1 MEYDYDV
8 DVLVAGGGPAGIT
21 AAIAAARNQ
30 VKTLLVEKHGFLGG
44 MITAGLVTWP
54 GGFHTEQGEQVIKGI
69 PQELVDKTVQMGSM
83 GHQLSPVRPNK
94 ITVTVFDEEILKYV
108 AEEMVQQAGAEILL
122 HSFIFNVDTGGDR
135 IQAVH
140 IANKS
145 SKQTIRAKVV
155 VDATG
160 DGDVVAWSGA
170 PFEQGREEDGLCMPV
185 TTVFKMDRVNTK
197 ELVSYMEDNPE
208 KFRKGKGWFRDI
220 WVNRSS
226 ILFCNFAAFS
236 EEWDRAVEKGELPA
250 VIDKEHSG
258 AGIRLGTSR
267 EDELYMNMTRVIG
280 IDSTDVKSLTKG
292 EIEGRRQVM
301 LCSAWLKKNVPGFRQ
316 ARLVCT
322 APQVAIRESRRF
334 NGQYVLAAKDIVE
347 GRKFE
352 DVVAKNAMGLDI
364 HEQTEQGGHKWVRI
378 RNGGSYGIPYRSLL
392 PLKIEN
398 LIVAGRCI
406 SCTQQAFTSVRWG
419 GPCMATGQAAG
430 TAAALAVRESKLPKE
445 LDIKYLQNV
454 LLEQGACL

>member
-1 MEYDYDV
+1 MANV
-8 DVLVAGGGPAGIT
+8 DVLVCGGGPAGIN
-21 AAIAAARNQ
+21 AAIAAARNK
-30 VKTLLVEKHGFLGG
+30 VKTLLVEQHGFLGG
-44 MITAGLVTWP
+44 MITAGLVVWP
-54 GGFHTEQGEQVIKGI
+54 GGFHTEQGEQVIRGI
-69 PQELVDKTVQMGSM
+69 PQELVDKAVQTGSM

-94 ITVTVFDEEILKYV
+94 ITVTVFDEEILKYI

-122 HSFIFNVDTGGDR
+122 HSFIFSVDARGDR

-145 SKQTIRAKVV
+145 GKQTIRAKMV

-160 DGDVVAWSGA
+160 DGDIVAWSGA

-185 TTVFKMDRVNTK
+185 TTVFKMDRVNTR
-197 ELVSYMEDNPE
+197 ELVSYMHDNPE
-208 KFRKGKGWFRDI
+208 KFRKGEGWFRDI
-220 WVNRSS
+220 WANRAS

-236 EEWDRAVEKGELPA
+236 EEWDRAVEKGELPP

-267 EDELYMNMTRVIG
+267 EDELYINMTRVIN
-280 IDSTDVKSLTKG
+280 IDSTDVKSLTRG
-292 EIEGRRQVM
+292 EIEGRRQVT
-301 LCSAWLKKNVPGFRQ
+301 LCAVWLKKNVPGFKE

-322 APQVAIRESRRF
+322 GPQVGVRESRRVK
-334 NGQYVLAAKDIVE
+334 GQYVLTAQDIVE

-352 DVVAKNAMGLDI
+352 DVVAKNGMGLDI
-364 HEQTEQGGHKWVRI
+364 HEQTEQGGHRWVRI
-378 RNGGSYGIPYRSLL
+378 RKGGSHDIPYRSLL

-406 SCTQQAFTSVRWG
+406 SCTQKAFTSVRWG

-430 TAAALAVRESKLPKE
+430 TAAALSIRRKCSPKEIEVALLQKTLRESGA
-445 LDIKYLQNV
+445 
-454 LLEQGACL
+454 LL